1 MQHRTGSTAW
11 RRIQARFSG
20 ESGAVAVFVAVS
32 LVGII
37 GIGGLAIDLGR
48 SYVVKARLSRAVDAA
63 ALAGASAVRLGEAT
77 ARQHGTA
84 VAALNGIRDGVDGVD
99 FTLEFD
105 TNAEGEHT
113 VSASAERPVPVTLMR
128 ILGWEELDIAAAAV
142 AAVPPVDLVLVLD
155 QSGSLSTQNAWDD
168 LQTAAKSFVDYF
180 DDVIDQ
186 LGLVHFQVRAE
197 HSFEID
203 QFFKTPIG
211 SAIDNMNSVG
221 DTNTGEGLRLA
232 LEQMQAHNLRDK
244 SVKVVVFFTDGRP
257 TAFRGMIGGE
267 DRMIAVSTVI
277 RGTVRGYM
285 DDPDDLSMNSL
296 ASPDGCAGAADCFGW
311 SESEVREEGR
321 QKGIAMADAIRDQ
334 GILLYTIALGN
345 PYASDPIL
353 QPDLDYLE
361 LLANVDGVADGNQ
374 PRGRSYFA
382 PSASELEGVFDQVA
396 KDLLVR
402 LAQ

>member
-1 MQHRTGSTAW
+1 MK
-11 RRIQARFSG
+11 RRARSGRSRRLRARLSG
-20 ESGAVAVFVAVS
+20 ESGAVAVFVVVS
-32 LVGII
+32 LVGVI
-37 GIGGLAIDLGR
+37 GFGGLAIDLGR

-84 VAALNGIRDGVDGVD
+84 VAALNGIRDGVDGVN
-99 FTLEFD
+99 FSLQFD
-105 TNAEGEHT
+105 TNAEGEYT

-128 ILGWEELDIAAAAV
+128 ITGWEKLDVGAAAV

-155 QSGSLSTQNAWDD
+155 QSGSLATQNAWDD
-168 LQTAAKSFVDYF
+168 LQSAAKSFVDYF

-186 LGLVHFQVRAE
+186 VGLVHFQVRADQ
-197 HSFEID
+197 SVMID
-203 QFFKTPIG
+203 QFFKTSIA
-211 SAIDNMNSVG
+211 SAIGNMNSVG

-232 LEQMQAHNLRDK
+232 LEQMQADNLREK

-285 DDPDDLSMNSL
+285 DDPDNLSMHRL
-296 ASPDGCAGAADCFGW
+296 ASPDGCVRAADCYGW

-334 GILLYTIALGN
+334 GVLVYTIGLGN
-345 PYASDPIL
+345 PKASDPIL

-361 LLANVDGVADGNQ
+361 LLANVDGVADGSQ

-382 PSASELEGVFDQVA
+382 PSASELQGVFDQVA
-396 KDLLVR
+396 RDLLVR
-402 LAQ
+402 LTQ

>member
-1 MQHRTGSTAW
+1 MQPRAGSIAWDRTL
-11 RRIQARFSG
+11 ARLSG
-20 ESGAVAVFVAVS
+20 ESGAVLAFVALS

-37 GIGGLAIDLGR
+37 GLGGLAIDLGR
-48 SYVVKARLSRAVDAA
+48 GYVVKVRLARAVDAA

-77 ARQHGTA
+77 ARQHATA
-84 VAALNGIRDGVDGVD
+84 VAALNGLRDGVDGVD
-99 FTLEFD
+99 LTLEFD

-113 VSASAERPVPVTLMR
+113 VAASVERSVPVTLMR
-128 ILGWEELDIAAAAV
+128 ILGWEELDVSAAAV

-155 QSGSLSTQNAWDD
+155 QSGSLATQNAWDD
-168 LQTAAKSFVDYF
+168 LQTAAKSFVGYF
-180 DDVIDQ
+180 NDVIDQ
-186 LGLVHFQVRAE
+186 LGLVHFQVRAN
-197 HSFEID
+197 HSFDID
-203 QFFKTPIG
+203 QFFTTPIG

-232 LEQMQAHNLRDK
+232 LEQMQAGNLRER

-257 TAFRGMIGGE
+257 TAFRGLIGGA

-285 DDPDDLSMNSL
+285 DDPDNLSMTTL

-345 PYASDPIL
+345 PNASDPIL

-374 PRGRSYFA
+374 PYGRSYFA
-382 PSASELEGVFDQVA
+382 PSATELQGVFDQVA

-402 LAQ
+402 LTQ